1 MGVQCVIE
9 LTIRY
14 GSVSKGARMSIA
26 ACIGRPRDHSRDTAI
41 EKAAIEL
48 LGEDGYEHITIEAVA
63 LRAHVSKATIYRRW
77 KNKAELMAAAV
88 HHYALCKSPT
98 IDTGSLRGD
107 LIEIIAEKV
116 KAMKSEDGQFIRGL
130 MTAARTDGELA
141 AVLTASL
148 TEYASAAHASIFER
162 ARTRGEISNSAQTE
176 IVLELVPAV
185 ISFRIFM
192 SHQSVNRKFIEHFV
206 DDVIIPTI
214 NHSQGEKA

>member
-1 MGVQCVIE
+1 M
-9 LTIRY
+9 
-14 GSVSKGARMSIA
+14 MSIA
-26 ACIGRPRDHSRDTAI
+26 ACIGRPRDRSRDTAI

-48 LGEDGYEHITIEAVA
+48 LGEVGYEHITIEAVA

-77 KNKAELMAAAV
+77 KNKAELMTAAV
-88 HHYALCKSPT
+88 NHYALCKSPT
-98 IDTGSLRGD
+98 INTGSLRGD
-107 LIEIIAEKV
+107 LIEIITEKV

-130 MTAARTDGELA
+130 MTAARTDGDLA
-141 AVLTASL
+141 AVLTSSL
-148 TEYASAAHASIFER
+148 AEYASTAHASIFER
-162 ARTRGEISNSAQTE
+162 ARARGEITNSAQTE

-214 NHSQGEKA
+214 KHSQGEKRA

>member
-1 MGVQCVIE
+1 
-9 LTIRY
+9 
-14 GSVSKGARMSIA
+14 MSIA
-26 ACIGRPRDHSRDTAI
+26 ACIGRPRDRSRDTAV

-48 LGEDGYEHITIEAVA
+48 LGEVGYEHTTIEAVA

-77 KNKAELMAAAV
+77 KNKAELMASAV
-88 HHYALCKSPT
+88 HHYAFCKSPA

-148 TEYASAAHASIFER
+148 AEYASTTHASIFER
-162 ARTRGEISNSAQTE
+162 ARARGEISHSAQTE

-214 NHSQGEKA
+214 KHSQGEKA

>member
-1 MGVQCVIE
+1 M
-9 LTIRY
+9 
-14 GSVSKGARMSIA
+14 MSIA
-26 ACIGRPRDHSRDTAI
+26 ACIGRPRDRSRDTAI

-48 LGEDGYEHITIEAVA
+48 LGEVGYEHITIEAVA

-77 KNKAELMAAAV
+77 KNKAELMTAAV
-88 HHYALCKSPT
+88 NHYAFCKSPT
-98 IDTGSLRGD
+98 INTGSLRGD
-107 LIEIIAEKV
+107 LIEIITEKV

-130 MTAARTDGELA
+130 MTAARTDGDLA
-141 AVLTASL
+141 AVLTSSL
-148 TEYASAAHASIFER
+148 AEYASTAHASIFER
-162 ARTRGEISNSAQTE
+162 ARARGEITNSAQTE

-214 NHSQGEKA
+214 KHSQGEKRA

>member
-1 MGVQCVIE
+1 
-9 LTIRY
+9 
-14 GSVSKGARMSIA
+14 MSIA
-26 ACIGRPRDHSRDTAI
+26 ACIGRPRDRSRDTAI

-48 LGEDGYEHITIEAVA
+48 LGEVGYEHITIEAVA

-88 HHYALCKSPT
+88 HHYAFCKSPT

-116 KAMKSEDGQFIRGL
+116 KAMESEDGQFIRGL
-130 MTAARTDGELA
+130 MTAARTDGDLA
-141 AVLTASL
+141 AVLTSSVA
-148 TEYASAAHASIFER
+148 EYASTAHGAIFDR
-162 ARTRGEISNSAQTE
+162 ARARGEISNSAQTE

-214 NHSQGEKA
+214 KHSQGEKRA

>member
-1 MGVQCVIE
+1 
-9 LTIRY
+9 
-14 GSVSKGARMSIA
+14 MSIA
-26 ACIGRPRDHSRDTAI
+26 SIIGRPRDHSRNTAI

-48 LGEDGYEHITIEAVA
+48 MGEVGYEQITVEAVA

-77 KNKAELMAAAV
+77 KNKAELMASAV

-98 IDTGSLRGD
+98 IDSGSLRGD
-107 LIEIIAEKV
+107 LIELISEKA
-116 KAMKSEDGQFIRGL
+116 KSMKSTDGQFIRGL
-130 MTAARTDGELA
+130 MTAAQTDSDLA

-148 TEYASAAHASIFER
+148 SEYAGAAYGAIFER
-162 ARTRGEISNSAQTE
+162 AKMRGEISNAAKTE
-176 IVLELVPAV
+176 IILELVPAV

-214 NHSQGEKA
+214 KHSQGEKRA

>member
-1 MGVQCVIE
+1 M
-9 LTIRY
+9 
-14 GSVSKGARMSIA
+14 MSIA
-26 ACIGRPRDHSRDTAI
+26 TCIGRPRDRSRDTAI

-48 LGEDGYEHITIEAVA
+48 LGEVGYEHVTIEAVA

-77 KNKAELMAAAV
+77 KNKAELMTAAV
-88 HHYALCKSPT
+88 NHYAFCKSPT

-107 LIEIIAEKV
+107 LIEIITEKV

-130 MTAARTDGELA
+130 MTAARTDGDLA
-141 AVLTASL
+141 AALTSSIA
-148 TEYASAAHASIFER
+148 EYASTAHGAIFDR
-162 ARTRGEISNSAQTE
+162 ARARGEISHSAQTE
-176 IVLELVPAV
+176 IALELVPAV

-214 NHSQGEKA
+214 KHSQGEIA